1 MIKNVTLIS
10 PGEMGSPIAK
20 YIISNGIKVI
30 SPLEGRSD
38 KTRQRAKENGI
49 IDSKNIKQSI
59 KETDIIISI
68 LVPSDAKKLSDL
80 IKKES
85 SGLNKKIYFAD
96 LNAISPK
103 TVNLMKKNLADTN
116 INFIDGGIVGGP
128 PEGNKFPRIYV
139 SGPYS
144 KKFME
149 LNNMGMQVI
158 NMGGEIGEASAIK
171 MAYASITK
179 GYSSLLIAAVTLAI
193 KTNNFDL
200 LISELKYSQ
209 PRVYEDLKKLKGIP
223 SKAHRWIG
231 EMEEISNTYQDYD
244 ITGSFHKGSKEIY
257 KRVSRS
263 KLGEKRIQ
271 PKDINLDVKEFF
283 ENLY

>member
-1 MIKNVTLIS
+1 
-10 PGEMGSPIAK
+10 
-20 YIISNGIKVI
+20 
-30 SPLEGRSD
+30 
-38 KTRQRAKENGI
+38 
-49 IDSKNIKQSI
+49 
-59 KETDIIISI
+59 
-68 LVPSDAKKLSDL
+68 
-80 IKKES
+80 
-85 SGLNKKIYFAD
+85 
-96 LNAISPK
+96 
-103 TVNLMKKNLADTN
+103 
-116 INFIDGGIVGGP
+116 
-128 PEGNKFPRIYV
+128 
-139 SGPYS
+139 
-144 KKFME
+144 
-149 LNNMGMQVI
+149 MGMQVI

-244 ITGSFHKGSKEIY
+244 ITGSFHKGAKEIY
-257 KRVSRS
+257 KGVSRS
-263 KLGEKRIQ
+263 RLGEKRIQ
-271 PKDINLDVKEFF
+271 PKDINLDGKEFF